1 MRALL
6 VAPRFPVTYWGF
18 QHALPYA
25 GARASLPPLGLISVA
40 ALLPADWELRLVD
53 TNVRELDYADL
64 AWADVVLTGGMRIQ
78 APSMRAILARAHA
91 AGVPSVVGGPA
102 PTSSPGELAEA
113 DVIFRGELE
122 GRSDE
127 LLSAIE
133 AVQSGAGAQ
142 VVPPRD
148 AHPDLADVP
157 VPRFDLLD
165 LDRYASMSVQYSRG
179 CPYHCEFCDVVEL
192 FGRRPRVKSS
202 AQVLAELAELH
213 RLGYHGSVFF
223 VDDNFIGNRKAV
235 LGLLEPLAAWQ
246 EERHRPFN
254 MYTEASVNLAADE
267 RLLGAMT
274 AAGFDAVFVGI
285 ETPSTA
291 ALAGAG
297 KTHNLKH
304 DLLESVIRLQ
314 RAGLEVM
321 GGFIVGFDQDDERV
335 FEAQRA
341 FIAAAAVPLAMVGML
356 TALPGTP
363 LERRLRREG
372 RLREQSSGD
381 QFARP
386 NFIPSM
392 DEAALLSGYAGL
404 MTEIY
409 GADAYYQ
416 RVQTFVDRA
425 GRVPHRPVAPAQAA
439 ALVRAIVGIGVL
451 SRRRKHFW
459 RLFAHTARRAPH
471 NLVRAVTHAIMG
483 EHMIRYTDEE
493 LLPRIRRAQAAGRA
507 ERAAVAS
514 EPTQAE
520 LRAS

>member
-1 MRALL
+1 MA
-6 VAPRFPVTYWGF
+6 
-18 QHALPYA
+18 
-25 GARASLPPLGLISVA
+25 
-40 ALLPADWELRLVD
+40 
-53 TNVRELDYADL
+53 
-64 AWADVVLTGGMRIQ
+64 
-78 APSMRAILARAHA
+78 
-91 AGVPSVVGGPA
+91 GGPA
-102 PTSSPGELAEA
+102 PTSSPKELEA

-122 GRSDE
+122 GRTDE
-127 LLSAIE
+127 LVAAIE
-133 AVQSGAGAQ
+133 AARAGAGPQ
-142 VVPPRD
+142 VLPPRE
-148 AHPDLADVP
+148 AHPDLAAVP
-157 VPRFDLLD
+157 VPRFDLLE

-202 AQVLAELAELH
+202 EQVLAELAELH
-213 RLGYHGSVFF
+213 RLGYSGSVFF
-223 VDDNFIGNRKAV
+223 VNDNFIGNRKAV

-304 DLLESVIRLQ
+304 DLLESVTRLQ

-341 FIAAAAVPLAMVGML
+341 FITAAAVPLAMVGML

-363 LERRLRREG
+363 LERRLKREG
-372 RLREQSSGD
+372 RLRRESSGD

-386 NFIPSM
+386 NFEPHM
-392 DEAALLSGYAGL
+392 DEGALLSGYAGL
-404 MTEIY
+404 MSEIY
-409 GADAYYQ
+409 SADAYYQ

-425 GRVPHRPVAPAQAA
+425 GPVPHRPFAPAQAA
-439 ALVRAIVGIGVL
+439 ALARAIVGIGLL
-451 SRRRKHFW
+451 SPRRRQFW
-459 RLFAHTARRAPH
+459 RLFTRTARRAPQ
-471 NLVRAVTHAIMG
+471 NLVRAITHAIMG
-483 EHMIRYTDEE
+483 EHMIRYTNEE
-493 LLPRIRRAQAAGRA
+493 LLPRIRRAQAAVA
-507 ERAAVAS
+507 EEAATS
-514 EPTQAE
+514 EPVSVERIPAE
-520 LRAS
+520 LAAS

>member
-6 VAPRFPVTYWGF
+6 VAPRFPLTYWGF

-25 GARASLPPLGLISVA
+25 GARSSLPPLGLISVA

-53 TNVRELDYADL
+53 TNVRDLDYADL
-64 AWADVVLTGGMRIQ
+64 AWADVLLTGGMRVQ
-78 APSMRAILARAHA
+78 ARSMRAILARARA

-102 PTSSPGELAEA
+102 PTSSPGDLSAA

-122 GRSDE
+122 GRTAE
-127 LLSAIE
+127 LIRAID
-133 AVQSGAGAQ
+133 AVRAGAGSQ
-142 VVPPRD
+142 VVPPRE
-148 AHPDLADVP
+148 AHPDLASVP
-157 VPRFDLLD
+157 VPRFDLLE

-192 FGRRPRVKSS
+192 FGRRPRVKSP

-213 RLGYHGSVFF
+213 RLGYRGSVFF
-223 VDDNFIGNRKAV
+223 VNDNFIGNRKAV
-235 LGLLEPLAAWQ
+235 LDLLDQLVTWQ
-246 EERHRPFN
+246 EARERPFN
-254 MYTEASVNLAADE
+254 LYTEASVNLAADE
-267 RLLGAMT
+267 RLLAAMT

-297 KTHNLKH
+297 KTHNLKL
-304 DLLESVIRLQ
+304 DLLDAIERLQ

-341 FIAAAAVPLAMVGML
+341 FITAAAVPLAMVGML
-356 TALPGTP
+356 TALPGTA

-372 RLREQSSGD
+372 RLRQQSSGD

-386 NFIPSM
+386 NFAPHM
-392 DEAALLSGYAGL
+392 DEAALLAGYAEL
-404 MTEIY
+404 MSEIY
-409 GADAYYQ
+409 SARAYYD
-416 RVQTFVDRA
+416 RVQAFVDRA
-425 GRVPHRPVAPAQAA
+425 GPVPKRPVAPDQLASLA
-439 ALVRAIVGIGVL
+439 RAMVGIGIL
-451 SRRRKHFW
+451 SPRRRHFW
-459 RLFAHTARRAPH
+459 RLLARTARRTPR

-493 LLPRIRRAQAAGRA
+493 LLPRIRRAQAAVRA
-507 ERAAVAS
+507 ERAAGAS
-514 EPTQAE
+514 SVHVR
-520 LRAS
+520 RAS